1 MNYFIFNGHSS
12 AEFGIRINKKS
23 VYGAPKRDASLI
35 SIPGRNGDII
45 YSNKKY
51 SNVNISYTCFVSSK
65 SKEELADKLT
75 LIKNWLYKEC
85 DSYHALTDTYEPNFK
100 KIAVFNNKLD
110 ITDEVS
116 KIGSFTITFSC
127 KPLRYLISGLDAQS
141 YTDVAH
147 LHNTYITPSKPYIK
161 IYGNG
166 DGRLILTNGDGV
178 HVWNISSIDEYIE
191 LDSEL
196 MSAFKDTE
204 LKNNLV
210 SGEGFPE
217 LIEGQNSI
225 RFEGN
230 ITRIDIIP
238 RWVSL

>member
-1 MNYFIFNGHSS
+1 MNYFNFNGHSS
-12 AEFGIRINKKS
+12 ADFGIRINKKS
-23 VYGAPKRDASLI
+23 VFCAPKRDATLL
-35 SIPGRNGDII
+35 SIPGRNGDIV

-51 SNVNISYTCFVSSK
+51 SNVNVSYTCFVSAK

-75 LIKNWLYKEC
+75 DIKNWLYREA
-85 DSYHALTDTYEPNFK
+85 DSYHDLTDTYEPNFK
-100 KIAVFNNKLD
+100 KIAIFNNKLD

-127 KPLRYLISGLDAQS
+127 KPLRYLIAGLEVQT

-147 LHNTYITPSKPYIK
+147 LFNTYITPAKPYIK
-161 IYGNG
+161 IYGSG
-166 DGRLILTNGDGV
+166 DGTLKLTNDDGV
-178 HVWNISSIDEYIE
+178 HIWNISSIDEYIE

-225 RFEGN
+225 RFEGG
-230 ITRIDIIP
+230 ITKIEIIP